1 MSNPYARH
9 VNKLETPQSEK
20 AREDQV
26 QNNAGGHVFQVDDWN
41 ALHRFLIL
49 GTVGGTFYVSERK
62 LTKQNAARVDACI
75 REDGRRA
82 VDLACEISQAGRAP
96 KNDPAI
102 FVLALAAAAEDP
114 EVRSYALVR
123 LGVVCRTPTHLFH
136 FLEIVKGL
144 RGWGAGLRNAVAE
157 WYAQREPA
165 RLAYQMAKY
174 KSRDGWSHRDA
185 LLLSH
190 AKAPTE
196 EHQALY
202 RWAVVGLEDLEAP
215 RRVERRDRKGE
226 RLEARTYGGEGLRAK
241 LPDLIPAM
249 RELEVESA
257 QATAAGKDFPAE
269 LRRKVIDFI
278 GRYGLTHEM
287 IPTQAKRHADVWE
300 ALLEKMP
307 LHAMIRNLANM
318 TRVGLLEQLSTATG
332 VVCSRLRDEEY
343 LRRSRVHP
351 IQVLIAL
358 KVYSRGTPPRRPR
371 TIWDAGEP
379 TKDWD
384 AVPQI
389 VDALDEAFYACFGNV
404 EPVKKKTLY
413 ALDVSGSMDGWL
425 SSMPLTHAEVAAALV
440 MVLMRTEPEYAIV
453 GFSDGLRNLGLS
465 PRMRLDDVVAKTS
478 GLTFGGTDCSLPA
491 TFARKKEIRDLEAVV
506 IVTDNETWYGS
517 IHPYQALEAYRRWSG
532 VATRQV
538 VLATA
543 ATEFTIADPRDPLS
557 LDVVGFDSSV
567 PNVIGE
573 FLRGKIG

>member
-1 MSNPYARH
+1 MTNPYARH
-9 VNKLETPQSEK
+9 VNKLTTPQGEK

-26 QNNAGGHVFQVDDWN
+26 QNNAGGHVFEVDNWN

-49 GTVGGTFYVSERK
+49 GSEGGTFYVDERK
-62 LTKQNAARVDACI
+62 LTKQNAARVEACI

-82 VDLACEISQAGRAP
+82 VDLACEISKAGRAP

-102 FVLALAAAAEDP
+102 FVLALAAAATDP
-114 EVRSYALVR
+114 DVRSYALVR

-136 FLEIVKGL
+136 FLEMAKGL
-144 RGWGAGLRNAVAE
+144 RGWGAALRNAVAE
-157 WYAQREPA
+157 WYASRDA
-165 RLAYQMAKY
+165 KHLAYQMAKY

-190 AKAPTE
+190 AKAPTD

-202 RWAVVGLEDLEAP
+202 RWATVGLEELEAP
-215 RRVERRDRKGE
+215 RRIERRDRKGE

-241 LPDLIPAM
+241 LPELIPAM
-249 RELEVESA
+249 RELELE
-257 QATAAGKDFPAE
+257 AAKIAPAGELPAE
-269 LRRKVIDFI
+269 LRRKVVDFI
-278 GRYGLTHEM
+278 GRFGLTHEM

-307 LHAMIRNLANM
+307 LTAMIRNLANM

-332 VVCSRLRDEEY
+332 LVCSRLQDAEY
-343 LRRSRVHP
+343 LKRSRVHP

-358 KVYSRGTPPRRPR
+358 KVYERGTPPRRPR
-371 TIWDAGEP
+371 TVWDAGEP
-379 TKDWD
+379 TKTWE

-404 EPVKKKTLY
+404 APVGKKTLY

-425 SSMPLTHAEVAAALV
+425 SNMPLTHAEVGAALL

-453 GFSDGLRNLGLS
+453 GFADGLRNLGLS
-465 PRMRLDDVVAKTS
+465 PRMRLDDVVRKTN
-478 GLTFGGTDCSLPA
+478 GLSFGATDCSLPA
-491 TFARKKEIRDLEAVV
+491 TFARQKEIRDLEAVV
-506 IVTDNETWYGS
+506 IVTDNETWFGS
-517 IHPYQALEAYRRWSG
+517 VHPYQALEAYRRWSG
-532 VATRQV
+532 TPTRQV

-543 ATEFTIADPRDPLS
+543 ATPFTIADPRDPLS
-557 LDVVGFDSSV
+557 LDVVGFDTAV